1 MKRVVV
7 TGSARRD
14 RTELWLHIADDNLDA
29 ADRLIEEIDQKLLLL
44 ADAPNL
50 GRARPDIAPR
60 LRYFPIGNYLIFYTP
75 EPDGI
80 KVVRILHAA
89 RHIEDVL

>member
-1 MKRVVV
+1 MKRVVI
-7 TGSARRD
+7 TGPARRD
-14 RTELWLHIADDNLDA
+14 RVEIWFHIANDDLDA
-29 ADRLIEEIDQKLLLL
+29 ADRLIEDIDQKLLLL

-50 GRARPDIAPR
+50 GRARPDIAPQ
-60 LRYFPIGNYLIFYTP
+60 LRYFPNGNYLIFYTP

-89 RHIEDVL
+89 RHIEDLL